1 MIYLV
6 IILFIFS
13 LTLFFSGVNMLIESK
28 KECTCEAN
36 SMYAMI
42 YGLLCSLITGIRLYC
57 QRGLMLII
65 MVIMVT
71 GIIFSLIKYLYN
83 IHEQKEAKILMR
95 NYILET
101 PLEKL
106 VEIESKKK
114 DK

>member
-1 MIYLV
+1 
-6 IILFIFS
+6 
-13 LTLFFSGVNMLIESK
+13 
-28 KECTCEAN
+28 
-36 SMYAMI
+36 
-42 YGLLCSLITGIRLYC
+42 
-57 QRGLMLII
+57 MLII